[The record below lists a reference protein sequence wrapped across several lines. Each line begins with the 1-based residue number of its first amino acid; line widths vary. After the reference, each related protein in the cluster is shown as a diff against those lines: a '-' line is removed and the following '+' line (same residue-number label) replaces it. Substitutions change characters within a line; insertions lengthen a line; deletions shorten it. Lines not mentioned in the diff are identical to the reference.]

1 MERYLEFA
9 VNHYI
14 LSLALI
20 VVSYLL
26 IQDLLELVFKKFNA
40 ISPQQAVT
48 KINQGDTIII
58 DVREAAEFKQKQL
71 ENAINAPLS
80 TLTECVPELVEYK
93 NKPVLIM
100 CESGNRSASAARILS
115 KAGFADL
122 FVITGGMQA
131 WETDYKLPV
140 KLGRDRKTKA

>member
-14 LSLALI
+14 LSLALL

-26 IQDLLELVFKKFNA
+26 IQDLLESLFKKFNA

-48 KINQGDTIII
+48 KINQGDTVII
-58 DVREAAEFKQKQL
+58 DVREAAEFKQKYI
-71 ENAINAPLS
+71 ENAINVPLGS
-80 TLTECVPELVEYK
+80 LTEQLPKLGDYK
-93 NKPVLIM
+93 NKPVLIA
-100 CESGNRSASAARILS
+100 CESGARSASAARLLS
-115 KAGFADL
+115 KGGFTDL
-122 FVITGGMQA
+122 YVITGGMQA

-140 KLGRDRKTKA
+140 KLGRDRKAKA